1 MNEEWKKKIGMAK
14 ENKSSVE
21 EFADTIKDNPEKI
34 IAWAR
39 REIKEYES
47 LIKILETNAK
57 RNKSRKS

>member
-1 MNEEWKKKIGMAK
+1 MAK
-14 ENKSSVE
+14 RDKSSVE
-21 EFADTIKDNPEKI
+21 EFAETIKDNPEKI